1 MFEKLQKTYILSD
14 DISRTLGSAYAMAGK
29 NKQALS
35 VFNGIIDYATQN
47 SIFAAQVGNLHEDT
61 NISKA
66 LEYYEMSIRRR
77 EDPNTDD
84 KEAAQMDAI
93 KVEVL
98 NNLGTLYML
107 SGDLDKAADHYQRAL
122 EAFQQQRDGKEK
134 APEDD
139 ISVTV
144 SFNLG
149 RVHEE
154 RGELDQAKELYTKIV
169 DECPDYYEARLRLG
183 AIEQALGRTDD
194 AVAHFNAVAESQPKN
209 PAPWIM
215 IARAEITRN
224 EKTCKRALERVLR
237 DCDRDNVYAHVALG
251 NYHATVARELKGDK
265 YKQHRQESYKLAFSF
280 FNQALKRDPKCA
292 YAANG
297 IAMLM
302 ADSGDMDGAHYLFN
316 LLRESTSE
324 EPSVLINCG
333 HTLVELKRY
342 REAIAMYS
350 HANRLYPQDNKDE
363 NLLLCLG
370 RALFLGA
377 KASRDLDYAGRA
389 IESTQK
395 AHDINPDSKS
405 TLYDLALT
413 QQSYGELLN
422 DMPAASP
429 ELIEQGISK
438 VESSQEIFRSLIN
451 NETDNSTSL
460 SYDKKITEQRARYGE
475 TLLMQ
480 LKRKLQE
487 RTAERDAKRRREE
500 EEQQNQA
507 EEEAQQSNDV
517 NGHSMDTNEERPTK
531 QQRTSSVE
539 VQ

>member
-1 MFEKLQKTYILSD
+1 M
-14 DISRTLGSAYAMAGK
+14 
-29 NKQALS
+29 
-35 VFNGIIDYATQN
+35 
-47 SIFAAQVGNLHEDT
+47 
-61 NISKA
+61 
-66 LEYYEMSIRRR
+66 
-77 EDPNTDD
+77 
-84 KEAAQMDAI
+84 
-93 KVEVL
+93 
-98 NNLGTLYML
+98 
-107 SGDLDKAADHYQRAL
+107 
-122 EAFQQQRDGKEK
+122 
-134 APEDD
+134 
-139 ISVTV
+139 
-144 SFNLG
+144 
-149 RVHEE
+149 
-154 RGELDQAKELYTKIV
+154 
-169 DECPDYYEARLRLG
+169 
-183 AIEQALGRTDD
+183 
-194 AVAHFNAVAESQPKN
+194 
-209 PAPWIM
+209 
-215 IARAEITRN
+215 
-224 EKTCKRALERVLR
+224 
-237 DCDRDNVYAHVALG
+237 
-251 NYHATVARELKGDK
+251 
-265 YKQHRQESYKLAFSF
+265 
-280 FNQALKRDPKCA
+280 
-292 YAANG
+292 
-297 IAMLM
+297 
-302 ADSGDMDGAHYLFN
+302 
-316 LLRESTSE
+316 
-324 EPSVLINCG
+324 
-333 HTLVELKRY
+333 
-342 REAIAMYS
+342 
-350 HANRLYPQDNKDE
+350 
-363 NLLLCLG
+363 LLCLG